1 MFWPC
6 VGEGFA
12 GALHWKELI
21 ELCKE
26 VGFSGP
32 YLVTSRPI
40 EAELELRKSLGRF
53 IRGGVIA
60 IVSLPPLPHS
70 TPSPCTAIK
79 PVYKAHPYA
88 PFVYSKLLICENV
101 AYEGCKFTFCTA
113 TLSCYLL

>member
-1 MFWPC
+1 MKMKICRAQGCNTNTSVFWLC

-40 EAELELRKSLGRF
+40 EAEPELKKSLGRF
-53 IRGGVIA
+53 IRGGYQSIFSDFLV
-60 IVSLPPLPHS
+60 
-70 TPSPCTAIK
+70 
-79 PVYKAHPYA
+79 
-88 PFVYSKLLICENV
+88 
-101 AYEGCKFTFCTA
+101 
-113 TLSCYLL
+113 